1 MVGVSAFSRDEVE
14 FLKQAGLF
22 GWKERLT
29 LRIRTELETLHDAL
43 GARLVANSLLAPADM
58 DWTRW
63 QVVRGE
69 RFEERP
75 YAYLDFPQY
84 FSQTT
89 KFTYRSMFWWGEG
102 LFFAMILEG
111 PLLGRYAD
119 NLERHYPSVADR
131 EIALSLAKTPWEWR
145 ASGPNVL
152 PIRTDTRDR
161 VFSAIRERTALKFQR
176 VVSLDRLVEP
186 DVIVRE
192 GVKTFED
199 LKPVLAKTGS

>member
-1 MVGVSAFSRDEVE
+1 VAAFSRDEVE

-29 LRIRTELETLHDAL
+29 RRIRADLEALHDAL
-43 GARLVANSLLAPADM
+43 SARLAADALLAPADM

-111 PLLGRYAD
+111 PLLEQYGA
-119 NLERHYPSVADR
+119 NLERAYGSVADR

-145 ASGPNVL
+145 ATGPTVL
-152 PIRTDTRDR
+152 PIRTDTRDA
-161 VFSAIRERTALKFQR
+161 VLSAIRGRTALKLQR
-176 VVSLDRLVEP
+176 AVPLDRLAEP
-186 DVIVRE
+186 DAIVRE
-192 GVKTFED
+192 GVTTFD
-199 LKPVLAKTGS
+199 HLIPVIAEHS